1 MEGYHW
7 DTLKLSMKKNKLI
20 IAVYETENKNF
31 IYELELGIEETW
43 HKLSRIEKDK
53 VAKKIR
59 KVYNEIINQHLKMQ
73 EEEMSTKQFETLVGM
88 ITNLKSE
95 LKQDIADLRREM
107 NERFDILEKAVIKLN
122 KKVFGIEALTIE

>member
-1 MEGYHW
+1 
-7 DTLKLSMKKNKLI
+7 MKKNKLI